1 MKKAVIYARYSS
13 NLQSEESIDAQ
24 VRYCTQYA
32 QQRGYTILKTY
43 ADEAISGSGGKTNK
57 RVQYQQLLRDAQK
70 GRFDVVLIH
79 KYDRIARN
87 VAEHVNLS
95 MRLSQY
101 NIELIAVSQDFGSG
115 NEAKIMKTL
124 MWALSEYYIDNLA
137 DETRKGLREN
147 ALKGL
152 HNGGY
157 PMFGFDV
164 VDKKYVVNP
173 IEQHYLLKMFQAA
186 DSGEG
191 FKELIQEMEEKGIRG
206 RRGKPIRYPQ
216 IYELLRNRMCIG
228 EYSYTLVEERTRE
241 GRRAKENAIRIP
253 NAVPQLIPTDLFER
267 VQKKMKSRKHVGGKS
282 TYLCSGLVYCSCGA
296 KMHALKSTR
305 KGYTYYSYY
314 CPKKCGAGI
323 VHMEDVDNAA
333 IQYLHALL
341 SDENKTK
348 IIEALREYTDQ
359 KSVRDAAY
367 IESAAKE
374 VAKRESQIE
383 GYMKSMAS
391 GVLSIELMQDIDKKI
406 RELKKEIEAI
416 KAAPIPEDYSA
427 DTISRWLDQLGN
439 VPQREAIQLLIERI
453 DVDKTKTEFSIKSTL
468 NSVVGNIGCGG
479 SDSRLPTILFQYLAY
494 LSNYSSN

>member
-32 QQRGYTILKTY
+32 KQHGYSVIKTY
-43 ADEAISGSGGKTNK
+43 ADEAISGAGSKTGK
-57 RVQYQQLLRDAQK
+57 RAQYQQLLRDAQK
-70 GRFDVVLIH
+70 GKFDIVLIH

-95 MRLSQY
+95 MKLSQH
-101 NIELIAVSQDFGSG
+101 NVELIAVSQDFGTG
-115 NEAKIMKTL
+115 KEAKIMKTL

-137 DETRKGLREN
+137 DETRKGHREN

-173 IEQHYLLKMFQAA
+173 LEQHYLLKMFQAA
-186 DSGEG
+186 DEG
-191 FKELIQEMEEKGIRG
+191 KGFTALIQEMEEKGIRG
-206 RRGKPIRYPQ
+206 KRGKPIRYPQ

-228 EYSYTLVEERTRE
+228 EYSYTLVEESDRE
-241 GRRAKENAIRIP
+241 ARRAKKNAIIIP
-253 NAVPQLIPTDLFER
+253 GAVPQLIPTDLFER
-267 VQKKMKSRKHVGGKS
+267 VQKKMKSRKNIGKKS

-305 KGYTYYSYY
+305 KGYTYHSYY

-341 SDENKTK
+341 SPENREK
-348 IIEALREYTDQ
+348 ITEAMRKYAEE

-367 IESAAKE
+367 TESAAKE
-374 VAKRESQIE
+374 IAKRESQIE
-383 GYMKSMAS
+383 GYMKSLSS
-391 GVLSIELMQDIDKKI
+391 GVLSVELMQDIDQKI
-406 RELKKEIEAI
+406 KALKKEIEAI
-416 KAAPIPEDYSA
+416 KEAPIPEDYSA
-427 DTISRWLDQLGN
+427 DTIAKWLEEICN
-439 VPQREAIQLLIERI
+439 APQPEAVKLLIERI
-453 DVDKTKTEFSIKSTL
+453 DINKEKTEFSITSTL
-468 NSVVGNIGCGG
+468 NSVVRNNGCGG
-479 SDSRLPTILFQYLAY
+479 SGYILPAILFQYFTY
-494 LSNYSSN
+494 CKGK